1 MEKIKI
7 ENKDKS
13 IYSFFYYLVKEKKKK
28 ENNNFSFF
36 LFDCVKNEKK

>member
-1 MEKIKI
+1 MKKIKI

-36 LFDCVKNEKK
+36 LFDCVKSEKK